1 MAAETAPSETW
12 YGSFDNLPLIAA
24 NATKYEVLGLGPDAA
39 QQDIRRAFR
48 RQAMLYHPDR
58 HAEQD
63 RKRAEEVFKRITVAY
78 RTLSE
83 EQERRR
89 YDEALRRHE
98 EFREGRGDDEPSVP
112 LSDILAGIDAYEHA
126 FAGAGKLDE
135 VDARLRELVQQNL
148 VARLSERIVGVWPM
162 RSTPAGFSHPGSF
175 KKGAVVLT
183 NLRVMLPFTYGWEEV
198 KGNTRYRYSGAGMPA
213 FVLPLIEKFSI
224 AVEGK
229 LKKKLWLGI
238 HTRGDVTR
246 FRPGRGNLSKLLL
259 IAWLWKIPLV
269 TQQEPAPKE
278 DFFWALFG
286 PWKWAAGLSLAA
298 IVGAALLGV
307 FEGGFI
313 ENPLRLI
320 QFFVKEGI
328 WQWIVVSASAVSA
341 CRLWWWILAYRRKDV
356 LSAFI
361 TNTSAAQTAPVGVA
375 SIGSRGI

>member
-63 RKRAEEVFKRITVAY
+63 RKRAEEVFKRISVAY

-135 VDARLRELVQQNL
+135 VDARLREL
-148 VARLSERIVGVWPM
+148 
-162 RSTPAGFSHPGSF
+162 
-175 KKGAVVLT
+175 
-183 NLRVMLPFTYGWEEV
+183 
-198 KGNTRYRYSGAGMPA
+198 
-213 FVLPLIEKFSI
+213 
-224 AVEGK
+224 
-229 LKKKLWLGI
+229 
-238 HTRGDVTR
+238 
-246 FRPGRGNLSKLLL
+246 
-259 IAWLWKIPLV
+259 
-269 TQQEPAPKE
+269 
-278 DFFWALFG
+278 
-286 PWKWAAGLSLAA
+286 
-298 IVGAALLGV
+298 
-307 FEGGFI
+307 
-313 ENPLRLI
+313 
-320 QFFVKEGI
+320 
-328 WQWIVVSASAVSA
+328 
-341 CRLWWWILAYRRKDV
+341 
-356 LSAFI
+356 
-361 TNTSAAQTAPVGVA
+361 
-375 SIGSRGI
+375 